1 MTEYDS
7 EIDVDNNEDSENSD
21 NDSVTDVED
30 QDDNEQVDEADV
42 DDNDS
47 VVSDG
52 DDVSDNEPADDDG
65 EPKENV
71 KSVSDKKAKKPV
83 IIKYDDDDDDD
94 SDDEKDYLQKFDI
107 DVNTNYISEF
117 HPECQIPNF
126 DEIAKLAVVVRDEF
140 NNIIDPLHRT
150 IPFLTKYERARILG
164 QRAKQIES
172 GSEPFVNIPESVID
186 GHIIAEIELKQKRI
200 PFIIRRPIPNG
211 SFEYWHVRDLEN
223 ISF

>member
-21 NDSVTDVED
+21 NDSVTDV
-30 QDDNEQVDEADV
+30 DDADAEEIDEADV

-71 KSVSDKKAKKPV
+71 KSVSDKKTKKPV

-126 DEIAKLAVVVRDEF
+126 DEIAKLALVVRDEF

>member
-42 DDNDS
+42 DDHDS

-71 KSVSDKKAKKPV
+71 KSVSDKKTKKPV

-200 PFIIRRPIPNG
+200 PFIIRRPLPNG
-211 SFEYWHVRDLEN
+211 SFEYCHFRDLEN

>member
-21 NDSVTDVED
+21 NDSVTDV
-30 QDDNEQVDEADV
+30 DDADAEEIDEADV

-52 DDVSDNEPADDDG
+52 DDVSDTEPADEDG

-71 KSVSDKKAKKPV
+71 KSVSDKKTKKPV

-126 DEIAKLAVVVRDEF
+126 DEIAKLAVVVRDEL

-200 PFIIRRPIPNG
+200 PFIIRRPLPNG